1 MVAERSFTQIAV
13 EMQVLRDDLNKDLGT
28 IVDKDVETKLGI
40 VSKHLALTE
49 ELCKALD
56 EKILQKKD
64 LKEHEVKWKAQSDAI
79 EIHFKQQNEMIIKA
93 LSN

>member
-13 EMQVLRDDLNKDLGT
+13 EMQALRDDLNKDLGT

-49 ELCKALD
+49 DVFKALD

-64 LKEHEVKWKAQSDAI
+64 LK
-79 EIHFKQQNEMIIKA
+79 
-93 LSN
+93 